1 MWTSCT
7 IGMLGHETFIYL
19 SGFGARVFLLLFVFL
34 CKTRSTRR
42 YKVCLA
48 SFSVRHTNG
57 AVSRVRAAGTTCVRV
72 FRSRKRREPVTLT
85 YTQSSQPQH
94 YRAPVRQDTSPGG
107 VSDAA
112 PRITLHS
119 HAVRLACTM
128 AHKSHS
134 LKSTLDRPSLTHR
147 RLPRATRADS
157 ASSPLSP

>member
-19 SGFGARVFLLLFVFL
+19 SGFGAARVFAFCFSLL
-34 CKTRSTRR
+34 CKKRDTPTVQS
-42 YKVCLA
+42 
-48 SFSVRHTNG
+48 
-57 AVSRVRAAGTTCVRV
+57 VSRVVFGTAHERRGEPRSGCRYHLRPRVPVAEAPRAGHTH
-72 FRSRKRREPVTLT
+72 L
-85 YTQSSQPQH
+85 H
-94 YRAPVRQDTSPGG
+94 SPHSLNTIARLSDRTPAGG

-128 AHKSHS
+128 AHKPHS